1 VEAGQSSRHISR
13 CGSTESSILAWLRR
27 GHLLCF
33 AAAGS
38 HGQRVTGAPDCQ
50 EDHRRPRVDKE
61 VGPASAHRVPEAQP
75 PRAAPRRAGHRGVA
89 QGGRRTRASAASC
102 RTCTSAVARRTSSS
116 GARAAGTADRLCYCG
131 SGSAVA
137 NNSTAD
143 TLVQPQWRLSVCSML
158 QCLCSGSSRRPPSAS
173 PPAACC
179 SGESSPTRPRL
190 LAVLAAAHR
199 LPHTSSPG
207 GLLARGLPS
216 HAARVRAL
224 APLPSAC
231 SAHRLPSLAAMGPG
245 ARPWALCVPC
255 SSIKSCRARWRVS
268 LAAPSARA
276 HAAAGGGLQGAIVRR
291 GRGKRARP
299 AAQPSAAAETVA
311 SAWAGWRS
319 AGKGRVT
326 VAREP
331 EAEAGGGDGG
341 SGRAWVPPPPAGDDD
356 DYEQEGDSFPAG
368 WSPWRRCDCCLHQ

>member
-1 VEAGQSSRHISR
+1 MISKTR
-13 CGSTESSILAWLRR
+13 NCSE
-27 GHLLCF
+27 
-33 AAAGS
+33 
-38 HGQRVTGAPDCQ
+38 
-50 EDHRRPRVDKE
+50 K
-61 VGPASAHRVPEAQP
+61 ASN
-75 PRAAPRRAGHRGVA
+75 
-89 QGGRRTRASAASC
+89 T
-102 RTCTSAVARRTSSS
+102 
-116 GARAAGTADRLCYCG
+116 
-131 SGSAVA
+131 
-137 NNSTAD
+137 TAD
-143 TLVQPQWRLSVCSML
+143 TLVQPQRRLSVFSTL
-158 QCLCSGSSRRPPSAS
+158 QCLCSGSSGRPPSAS

-179 SGESSPTRPRL
+179 SGESSPTSRRL

-199 LPHTSSPG
+199 LPHASSPG
-207 GLLARGLPS
+207 GLLAPGLPS

-224 APLPSAC
+224 APLPAAC
-231 SAHRLPSLAAMGPG
+231 STHRVPSLAAVGLG

-255 SSIKSCRARWRVS
+255 SSSQSCRARWRVS